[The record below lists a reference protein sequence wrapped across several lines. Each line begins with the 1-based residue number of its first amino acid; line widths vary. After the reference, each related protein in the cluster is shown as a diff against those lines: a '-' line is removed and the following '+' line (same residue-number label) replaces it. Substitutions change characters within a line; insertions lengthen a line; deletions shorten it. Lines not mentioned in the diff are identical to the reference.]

1 VSTTRN
7 EQKIKMRTKNKLIS
21 VIGPVQSHYHEGS
34 TLSTIV
40 TNESDQKQVL
50 GTLPAA
56 AGMK

>member
-1 VSTTRN
+1 MKTYELLV
-7 EQKIKMRTKNKLIS
+7 IS

>member
-1 VSTTRN
+1 MSTTRN

-34 TLSTIV
+34 TIV